1 MRDDHIATLAWELCG
16 SLTAI
21 QDRARALQHDD
32 GRLNVAQQ
40 SEHVGVIA
48 DQAARL
54 GRLVG
59 NVLAASRASS
69 SPGSAVEASHIVQ
82 GVIDEVTSFPERRRA
97 RTDLPVGLWTLV
109 PADALRSLVLNLV
122 TNALR
127 FAAPG
132 SRVEVAGW
140 EDGDYIALEVR
151 NVGPPIPQAYRDHI
165 FEPFVRGVTP
175 GDPAPGFGYGLY
187 VVRCLL
193 EAHGGEVTVHS
204 THDGMAF
211 RVRLPAPATV
221 MIDVTEQGR
230 ASATTAGCSGGAART
245 SLARTSSATAAGR

>member
-1 MRDDHIATLAWELCG
+1 MRDDHIATLAGELRG
-16 SLTAI
+16 PLTAI
-21 QDRARALQHDD
+21 QDRARALQRDD
-32 GRLNVAQQ
+32 GRLSVSQL
-40 SEHVGVIA
+40 SEHVDVIA

-54 GRLVG
+54 GRLAG
-59 NVLAASRASS
+59 NVLAASRASA
-69 SPGSAVEASHIVQ
+69 PARSAVEASGIVQ
-82 GVIDEVTSFPERRRA
+82 GVIDEATSFPERRRA
-97 RTDLPVGLWTLV
+97 RTDLPVGLWTLM
-109 PADALRSLVLNLV
+109 PAEALRSLVLNLV

-140 EDGDYIALEVR
+140 EDGDSIALEVR
-151 NVGPPIPQAYRDHI
+151 NVGPPIPQVHRDRI
-165 FEPFVRGVTP
+165 FEPFVSGVTP

-193 EAHGGEVTVHS
+193 EAHGGDVTVDS

-221 MIDVTEQGR
+221 TIDLTEQDG
-230 ASATTAGCSGGAART
+230 AAATMCGCPGGAPRPT
-245 SLARTSSATAAGR
+245 SAGTWSAIPASR